1 MDMEDSYHVLT
12 FYPVA
17 KGLVLNMEGVFH
29 MN

>member
-1 MDMEDSYHVLT
+1 MDMEDSYNVLT